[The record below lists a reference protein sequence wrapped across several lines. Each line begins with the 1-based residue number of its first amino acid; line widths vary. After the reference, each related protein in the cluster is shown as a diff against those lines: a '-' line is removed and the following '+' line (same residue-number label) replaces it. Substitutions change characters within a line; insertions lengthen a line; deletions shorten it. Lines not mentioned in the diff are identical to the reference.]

1 MTSTCCGRFARR
13 MVHVLFLFLVAVF
26 VGCYVFARYGGDCDL
41 DCDEDVQGAVDDGE
55 GIYSCGGTR
64 PLKC

>member
-1 MTSTCCGRFARR
+1 